1 MSKTR
6 NLEENKKGTLSEVAK
21 VFFKLGCF
29 AFGGPAA
36 HIAMMEEEVVT
47 KRKWMTKQYFLDL
60 IGATNLVPGPN
71 STEMTM
77 HCGHERAGWKGLFV
91 AGICFIVPA
100 IIITGIFGW
109 VYAEYGHLEGI
120 KPFFNG
126 IQAVVIAIILGA
138 VIKLGKKALKN
149 WELGVLGVLA
159 LAGTLFGLSEIYA
172 LLMAGALGT
181 LYFYSKHKIGGPT
194 KAVLPLILL
203 QTSSPVIATVT
214 TAKVFWSFLKVG
226 SILYGSGMVLV
237 AYLKVELVEPGLLTA
252 EQLNHAIAVG
262 QMTPGPVL
270 STATFIGYQMTGL
283 GGALAATA
291 GMFLPSFLFVL
302 ILKPLVPK
310 MRKSKILGY
319 FLDCVNVGAVAIMVS
334 ALIYLTQTAI
344 VDWQS
349 IVILGVALAYTF
361 GVKRS
366 NPIYLIVG
374 GAILGYVLYMF

>member
-1 MSKTR
+1 M
-6 NLEENKKGTLSEVAK
+6 EENKKGTLSEVAK

-36 HIAMMEEEVVT
+36 HIAMMEEEVVN

-100 IIITGIFGW
+100 IIITGVFGW
-109 VYAEYGHLEGI
+109 IYAVYGQLDAV

-149 WELGVLGVLA
+149 WELGVLGALA
-159 LAGTLFGLSEIYA
+159 LGGTLAGLSEIYA

-181 LYFYSKHKIGGPT
+181 IYFYSKDKVNGPV
-194 KAVLPLILL
+194 KSIMPFLLL
-203 QTSSPVIATVT
+203 QTTTPVVAGLT

-270 STATFIGYQMTGL
+270 STATFIGYQMTGI

-310 MRKSKILGY
+310 MRKSKILGF

-334 ALIYLTQTAI
+334 ALIYLTQTAV

-349 IVILGVALAYTF
+349 IVILGIALAYTF
-361 GVKRS
+361 GVKKS
-366 NPIYLIVG
+366 NPIYLIIG
-374 GAILGYVLYMF
+374 GAILGYILYMF